1 MFDPAFVIL
10 RDWEYYCKLPS
21 SSCLHIA
28 PSSFVQSVGLQGKGL
43 PMTVVVS
50 SRQQR
55 LRVLLQLVSKER
67 VHQSRWYSGTQ
78 LSPSLQGK
86 GSPMAVVVVSS
97 RQLSAGECTA
107 TCGPDQTLSV
117 PRPVDVNTTS
127 ALLTSLHGSRFF
139 IQFQFQLS
147 ETH

>member
-1 MFDPAFVIL
+1 M
-10 RDWEYYCKLPS
+10 PS

-28 PSSFVQSVGLQGKGL
+28 HSSYVQSGSLQGKGS
-43 PMTVVVS
+43 PMAVVVS

-55 LRVLLQLVSKER
+55 LRVSLQLVFKER
-67 VHQSRWYSGTQ
+67 VQRSRWYSSRQ

-139 IQFQFQLS
+139 IQFHFAVNLVKLTDCVLCSVQIFYIRN
-147 ETH
+147 